1 MLPGVREAVV
11 IVHEERLVAYMTGEA
26 EVEELRRELRERLPE
41 YMVPAL
47 FVPLAALPLSPSGK
61 VDRKALPAPDRS
73 PAPGFVAPRTPVE
86 EALAEIWRELLRV
99 QQVGVY
105 ESFFELGGH
114 SLLAVLLMAR
124 IEKRFGRN
132 LPLAALF
139 GAPTLEALAALLSQ
153 AAGQPHRSSLVAIQ
167 PHGDRAPLF
176 CVHPVGGNVLCYLDL
191 ARHLE
196 PGQPFYALQ
205 SPDPGD
211 GIPASVEEM
220 AAGYLREL
228 RSVQPEGPYRLG
240 GWSMGGLVAF
250 EMARQLKR
258 DGQEV
263 EMVALIDTPPPPVEP
278 DRSPVA
284 DDDLRAWFALDL
296 AGLPEYAGRISLDD
310 LPPSLFATFASNL
323 RAGRAYARQPYAGSV
338 TLFQAEETS
347 AAHGPDVLEGWRRSA
362 LGGVEAS
369 TLPGDHYSLLRGAAV
384 ERLARELTERLAV
397 ARQPV
402 G

>member
-1 MLPGVREAVV
+1 
-11 IVHEERLVAYMTGEA
+11 
-26 EVEELRRELRERLPE
+26 
-41 YMVPAL
+41 
-47 FVPLAALPLSPSGK
+47 
-61 VDRKALPAPDRS
+61 
-73 PAPGFVAPRTPVE
+73 
-86 EALAEIWRELLRV
+86 
-99 QQVGVY
+99 
-105 ESFFELGGH
+105 
-114 SLLAVLLMAR
+114 
-124 IEKRFGRN
+124 
-132 LPLAALF
+132 
-139 GAPTLEALAALLSQ
+139 
-153 AAGQPHRSSLVAIQ
+153 
-167 PHGDRAPLF
+167 
-176 CVHPVGGNVLCYLDL
+176 
-191 ARHLE
+191 
-196 PGQPFYALQ
+196 
-205 SPDPGD
+205 
-211 GIPASVEEM
+211 
-220 AAGYLREL
+220 
-228 RSVQPEGPYRLG
+228 
-240 GWSMGGLVAF
+240 
-250 EMARQLKR
+250 
-258 DGQEV
+258 
-263 EMVALIDTPPPPVEP
+263 MVALIDTPPPPVEP